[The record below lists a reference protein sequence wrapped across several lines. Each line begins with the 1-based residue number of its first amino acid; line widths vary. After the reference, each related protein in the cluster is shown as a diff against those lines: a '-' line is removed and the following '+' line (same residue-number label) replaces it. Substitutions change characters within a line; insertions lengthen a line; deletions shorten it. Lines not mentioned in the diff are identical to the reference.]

1 MNINRKI
8 GTAFLGSIATIL
20 SPVLVT
26 FSSVQAA
33 SGEFSGTWIITRD
46 TTLDGQISTEAPSSN
61 YQVNLKSH
69 GNKFVG
75 NYIGIANDSIFEG
88 ETYVDLARPV
98 KVIDFRQLDRNY
110 YVVHSGKLI
119 EANQYIGTW
128 YDNNGNSGD
137 FLLRKQ

>member
-1 MNINRKI
+1 MNINWKI

-75 NYIGIANDSIFEG
+75 NYIGIAN
-88 ETYVDLARPV
+88 L
-98 KVIDFRQLDRNY
+98 RNY
-110 YVVHSGKLI
+110 QH
-119 EANQYIGTW
+119 E
-128 YDNNGNSGD
+128 D
-137 FLLRKQ
+137 FLC